1 MDYSFP
7 IFDRLQDCWDPISE
21 GQLARLE
28 YDLGVNFPE
37 EYRGFLLRFNGGDWG
52 HLVKSRVQSPSRFA
66 DEIAIS
72 VNYGIVV
79 DDRFACDDILHN
91 AEVFSGRI
99 PDTLVPIMSSLGD
112 LVCINIGT
120 DNYGKVYYWNKYHEG
135 ADFNLLYL
143 IAESFDE
150 FLLSLTPDTETDCHR
165 EELPAFV
172 AVEAGDRAEVTQY
185 LRLAG
190 KVELRNAH
198 GWTLLM
204 CAARNSWPK
213 IVEMLIGAGAD
224 INARDPDGWTPLRH
238 AVFGGSLDSIK
249 CLIGAGA
256 DTGYRDSQGRT
267 LAEIAK
273 ELHHHRVQYHLEQYV
288 K

>member
-1 MDYSFP
+1 MEFSWP

-21 GQLARLE
+21 AQLAQLE
-28 YDLGVNFPE
+28 ADLGVELPADC
-37 EYRGFLLRFNGGDWG
+37 RRFLLHFNAGWWP
-52 HLVKSRVQSPSRFA
+52 HLVKSQVQNPSRFV
-66 DEIAIS
+66 DAIT
-72 VNYGIVV
+72 VTGTFGIVP
-79 DDRFACDDILHN
+79 DDRFASDDLRHT

-99 PDTLVPIMSSLGD
+99 PETLLPIMDGWGN
-112 LVCINIGT
+112 LVCVDVGEK
-120 DNYGKVYYWNKYHEG
+120 NYGKILYWDRDHEG
-135 ADFNLLYL
+135 CDFNLVYL
-143 IAESFDE
+143 IADSFDE

-172 AVEAGDRAEVTQY
+172 AVEGGDRAQVMEH
-185 LRLAG
+185 LRLGG

-213 IVEMLIGAGAD
+213 IVEMLIGARAD

-249 CLIGAGA
+249 CLILAGA
-256 DTGYRDSQGRT
+256 DTGYRDSQGRN

-288 K
+288 